1 MTIQRRQFGHI
12 ERKFTIPVGLEGEM
26 DADAGTLQLLRPAVL

>member
-1 MTIQRRQFGHI
+1 MIGHI
-12 ERKFTIPVGLEGEM
+12 KRKFTIPVGLEVEM